1 MIRNLELLQIRG
13 ENTLKQGRVFYT
25 IKKMSEEKGQKEYN
39 DPNDNKEWIN
49 TEMKVT
55 ISNDDKKACSV
66 HVY

>member
-1 MIRNLELLQIRG
+1 MIRKLELLQIRG
-13 ENTLKQGRVFYT
+13 ENSLKQGRVFYT

-66 HVY
+66 DVY